1 MIMRTTILSRPL
13 VFLAKHELAFART
26 ASRSSANTQ
35 RHLSTVQHS
44 CTSIPDYLLPL
55 LFTKKHPSST
65 VSHPYRHFPQ
75 SALAN
80 PGHPLQWRLFSASPS
95 AKAAVVSANPRK
107 DEDGNEMLIDI
118 TARAANVCSVRSLRP
133 HSITTVNNYSSVLKK
148 S

>member
-1 MIMRTTILSRPL
+1 MRTTVLSRPL
-13 VFLAKHELAFART
+13 ICLAKHELSFARA

-35 RHLSTVQHS
+35 RHLSTVRHS
-44 CTSIPDYLLPL
+44 CTSIPEYLLPL
-55 LFTKKHPSST
+55 LSTKKHPSST

-80 PGHPLQWRLFSASPS
+80 SGHPLQWRLFSASPC
-95 AKAAVVSANPRK
+95 AKVAVVSANPRK

-118 TARAANVCSVRSLRP
+118 TARAANVCSVRSLQL
-133 HSITTVNNYSSVLKK
+133 HSITTANNHPSVLKK

>member
-1 MIMRTTILSRPL
+1 MRTTVLSRPL
-13 VFLAKHELAFART
+13 VCLAKHELAFART
-26 ASRSSANTQ
+26 ASRSSAKTQ

-44 CTSIPDYLLPL
+44 RTFVPDYLLPL
-55 LFTKKHPSST
+55 LFTKKHPPST
-65 VSHPYRHFPQ
+65 VSHPYRRLPQ

-95 AKAAVVSANPRK
+95 AKIAVVSANPRK

-118 TARAANVCSVRSLRP
+118 TARAANVCSFCCLRP
-133 HSITTVNNYSSVLKK
+133 HFITTANNHSSVLKK